1 MPKQKRRSVTTS
13 HFWLRL
19 RGQQMFAVVPTL
31 LTLGNS
37 ACGFGSITYAA
48 KVGPEIAS
56 ANNLHI
62 AALLIF
68 VAMIFDMLDGPVAR
82 LSRQTSAFGAQLDS
96 LSDAISFGVAPA
108 FLMLQFSHVFHPRVL
123 WVIAV
128 LYVLAAVLRLA
139 RFNVNKEE
147 DESRRPFCGLP
158 SPAAAGTV
166 ASLVII
172 NAAHSDFAGVFTQQT
187 RWLADLL
194 TSATTGFVPVAT
206 LFAACLMV
214 SRVPYPRA
222 FSHHVK
228 GRVSY
233 QQLVKFVFI
242 LVIVAAF
249 LELAMPLLFIYYV
262 TSPVIRAAFTAL
274 SPKPA
279 TAVIA
284 NDPGNG
290 SDTESPRHDEITRGA
305 PPPTA

>member
-1 MPKQKRRSVTTS
+1 MPKQPRRGVTTS
-13 HFWLRL
+13 QFWLRL
-19 RGQQMFAVVPTL
+19 RGQQMFAVIPTL

-48 KVGPEIAS
+48 KVGPETAS
-56 ANNLHI
+56 ANNLYI

-82 LSRQTSAFGAQLDS
+82 LSRQTSGFGAQLDS

-139 RFNVNKEE
+139 RFNVNKDE

-172 NAAHSDFAGVFTQQT
+172 NPAHSDLAGVFTQQT

-194 TSATTGFVPVAT
+194 TSATAGFVPVAT
-206 LFAACLMV
+206 LIVACLMV

-233 QQLVKFVFI
+233 QRLVKFVFI
-242 LVIVAAF
+242 LVVVAAF
-249 LELAMPLLFIYYV
+249 HELAMPLLFIYYV
-262 TSPVIRAAFTAL
+262 TSPVVRAAFAAL
-274 SPKPA
+274 SSAPA
-279 TAVIA
+279 TEAI
-284 NDPGNG
+284 DQDSGNG
-290 SDTESPRHDEITRGA
+290 SGTESARHGDTTRGA
-305 PPPTA
+305 PPTV